1 MIYDVIDM
9 LLNYCVLKND
19 CKALGHVLESGLYQ
33 FRWSPY
39 HCYSDSVKVCSSS
52 AYIYP
57 PVETRRGPLV

>member
-33 FRWSPY
+33 FR
-39 HCYSDSVKVCSSS
+39 
-52 AYIYP
+52 
-57 PVETRRGPLV
+57 